1 MAQGL
6 RLGKATDDNGF
17 GMLRRF
23 LQYKME
29 TAGKYVITADRHYA
43 SSRICS
49 ICGCGNPK
57 AKDLKVRKWRCQ
69 NCSAEHD
76 RDINAAVSL
85 RNEGL
90 RIMKENRI
98 PVI

>member
-6 RLGKATDDNGF
+6 RLGKAADDNGF